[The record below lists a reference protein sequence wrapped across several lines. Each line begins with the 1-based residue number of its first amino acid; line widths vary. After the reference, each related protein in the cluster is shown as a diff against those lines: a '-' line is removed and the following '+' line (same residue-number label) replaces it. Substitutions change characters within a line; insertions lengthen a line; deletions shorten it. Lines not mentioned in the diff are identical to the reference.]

1 MIWDTVTSRKKK
13 IKIQVTS
20 PEHVVSLFTK
30 KERSAQQEM
39 FWLVTVDGKQ
49 EVTGRFLI
57 SIGSLN
63 NTMVH
68 PREIMYHCVTSH
80 AAAFFVAHNHPSGR
94 LTPSDNDIDVAKRLL
109 EVGKLLGI
117 QFLDSIILTK
127 DSYVS
132 FKGKGIIE

>member
-13 IKIQVTS
+13 IPIQVTS

-30 KERSAQQEM
+30 KERAAQQEM
-39 FWLVTVDGKQ
+39 FWLVTVDGKH

-57 SIGSLN
+57 SIGSLT
-63 NTMVH
+63 NTIVH
-68 PREIMYHCVTSH
+68 PRELMYHCITSQ

-94 LTPSDNDIDVAKRLL
+94 LTPSDNDMDVAKRL
-109 EVGKLLGI
+109 VDAGKLLGI
-117 QFLDSIILTK
+117 QLLDSIILTK

-132 FKGKGIIE
+132 FKEKGIIE